1 MQQITEIQ
9 KRRLGKERE
18 NIVKELPD
26 LQVKLAAAAALGDMR
41 ENTEYDAVKQDI
53 ALRHIRLSQ
62 IDTTLSNCEV
72 ITASDGDRLTVGSIM
87 KVSVLNQD
95 GTEGEQKLYLL
106 DSVEKILEGTLG
118 IESPLGKAING
129 NPSGVYEVQ
138 TPLNQRIKYRVV
150 KQEASMIEKFME
162 EYPDGKKYFE

>member
-9 KRRLGKERE
+9 LKALNKERE
-18 NIVKELPD
+18 TILKELPE
-26 LQVKLAAAAALGDMR
+26 LQRKLSAAAALGDMK
-41 ENTEYDAVKQDI
+41 ENAEYDAVKQDI

-62 IDTTLSNCEV
+62 IDTTLNSCEV

-87 KVSVLNQD
+87 KISIINSD
-95 GTEGEQKLYLL
+95 GTETEPKLFLL
-106 DSVEKILEGTLG
+106 DSVEKILEGILG
-118 IESPLGKAING
+118 IESPLGKVING
-129 NPSGVYEVQ
+129 NPSGIYEVQ
-138 TPLNQRIKYRVV
+138 TPLNKRIKYRVV